1 MGHLGFRNAPAH
13 CQHSWRAAII
23 LLHME
28 TPALPPET
36 LEGWYALHQLYT
48 VDRTALR
55 ALAPEALRDLRCDT
69 ADSLAAITRHDGDG
83 WSALVSLVGS
93 SANLLVM
100 HFRPTLDAL
109 RSVQCQ
115 IEQLPVMDFLRPAL
129 HFLSVTELGLYQLA
143 AHGQDD
149 PQREARLRA
158 ERESPH
164 TLRRLYPP
172 LPENMPFVSFYPMS
186 KRRDTGQNWYTLP
199 LAERSKLMHS
209 HGLTGRRY
217 AGRVTQI
224 ITGAIGLDKWEW
236 GVTLF
241 AKDPVDFKKLV
252 TEMRFDEASAKY
264 AEFGDFYVGRL
275 TTPEEWAEETLA

>member
-1 MGHLGFRNAPAH
+1 MAPRLLPPRAVRRHLPA
-13 CQHSWRAAII
+13 
-23 LLHME
+23 ME
-28 TPALPPET
+28 SPALPPET

-48 VDRTALR
+48 IDRRALR
-55 ALAPEALRDLRCDT
+55 LLTSDAARDLRCTT
-69 ADSLAAITRHDGDG
+69 AESLNGLAREASDG
-83 WSALVSLVGS
+83 WSVVVSLVGS
-93 SANLLVM
+93 TADVLFM
-100 HFRPTLDAL
+100 HFRPTLDDL
-109 RSVQCQ
+109 RDVQHRVDR
-115 IEQLPVMDFLRPAL
+115 LPVMEYLRPAMY
-129 HFLSVTELGLYQLA
+129 FLSVTELGLYQLA

-158 ERESPH
+158 ELESPH

-172 LPENMPFVSFYPMS
+172 VPENMPYVSFYPMS
-186 KRRDTGQNWYTLP
+186 KRRDAGQNWYTLP
-199 LAERSKLMHS
+199 LTERSKLMHS

-224 ITGAIGLDKWEW
+224 ITGAIGFEKWEW

-275 TTPEEWAEETLA
+275 VDPETWAEQLL

>member
-1 MGHLGFRNAPAH
+1 
-13 CQHSWRAAII
+13 
-23 LLHME
+23 ME
-28 TPALPPET
+28 SPALPPET

-48 VDRTALR
+48 VDRRALR
-55 ALAPEALRDLRCDT
+55 SLTATVARDLRCST
-69 ADSLAAITRHDGDG
+69 GESLGGIAREATDG
-83 WSALVSLVGS
+83 WSAVVSLVGS
-93 SANLLVM
+93 TADVLFM
-100 HFRPTLDAL
+100 HFRPTLDDL
-109 RSVQCQ
+109 RDVQRRVDR
-115 IEQLPVMDFLRPAL
+115 LPVM
-129 HFLSVTELGLYQLA
+129 ELGLYQLA

-172 LPENMPFVSFYPMS
+172 IPENMPYVSFYPMS

-199 LAERSKLMHS
+199 LTDRSRLMHS

-224 ITGAIGLDKWEW
+224 ITGAIGFDKWEW

-252 TEMRFDEASAKY
+252 TEMRFDEASSKY

-275 TTPEEWAEETLA
+275 VEPEAWLDEMIVP

>member
-1 MGHLGFRNAPAH
+1 MDSPG
-13 CQHSWRAAII
+13 
-23 LLHME
+23 
-28 TPALPPET
+28 LPPET

-48 VDRTALR
+48 IDRRAIR
-55 ALAPEALRDLRCDT
+55 ALTADAVRDLRCSS
-69 ADSLAAITRHDGDG
+69 ADALGSIARETNEG
-83 WSALVSLVGS
+83 WSIVVSLVGS
-93 SANLLVM
+93 TADVLFM
-100 HFRPTLDAL
+100 HLRPTLDEL
-109 RSVQCQ
+109 RDVQRR
-115 IEQLPVMDFLRPAL
+115 IARMPVMDFLRPAMY
-129 HFLSVTELGLYQLA
+129 FLSVTELGLYQLA

-164 TLRRLYPP
+164 TLRRLYPSV
-172 LPENMPFVSFYPMS
+172 PESMPYVSFYPMS
-186 KRRDTGQNWYTLP
+186 KRRDAGQNWYTLP
-199 LAERSKLMHS
+199 LTERSKLMHS

-224 ITGAIGLDKWEW
+224 ISGAIGLDKWEW

-241 AKDPVDFKKLV
+241 GKDPVDFKKLV

-275 TTPEEWAEETLA
+275 VDPEAWTEEL

>member
-1 MGHLGFRNAPAH
+1 MESPA
-13 CQHSWRAAII
+13 
-23 LLHME
+23 
-28 TPALPPET
+28 ALPPET

-48 VDRTALR
+48 VERRALR
-55 ALAPEALRDLRCDT
+55 SLAPNALRDLRCVT
-69 ADSLAAITRHDGDG
+69 ADSLGAIMSRDGEG
-83 WSALVSLVGS
+83 WSAVVPLVGS
-93 SANLLVM
+93 TADVLFI
-100 HFRPTLDAL
+100 HFRPTLDDL
-109 RSVQCQ
+109 REIQHRVDR
-115 IEQLPVMDFLRPAL
+115 LDVMDYLRPAMY
-129 HFLSVTELGLYQLA
+129 FLSVTELGLHQLA

-172 LPENMPFVSFYPMS
+172 LPENMPYVSFYPMS

-199 LAERSKLMHS
+199 LPERSKLMHS

-264 AEFGDFYVGRL
+264 AEFGDFYVGRIADAD
-275 TTPEEWAEETLA
+275 EWAEEAIAR

>member
-1 MGHLGFRNAPAH
+1 
-13 CQHSWRAAII
+13 
-23 LLHME
+23 ME

-48 VDRTALR
+48 VDRR
-55 ALAPEALRDLRCDT
+55 AIRSLLPDAMRDLRCTT
-69 ADSLAAITRHDGDG
+69 ADDLAAISGEAKEG
-83 WSALVSLVGS
+83 WSVVVSLVGS
-93 SANLLVM
+93 TADVMFM
-100 HFRPTLDAL
+100 HFRPTLDDL
-109 RSVQCQ
+109 TDVQRRV
-115 IEQLPVMDFLRPAL
+115 ERLPVMEYLRPAMY
-129 HFLSVTELGLYQLA
+129 FLSVTELGLYQLA
-143 AHGQDD
+143 AHGSDD

-172 LPENMPFVSFYPMS
+172 VPENMPYVSFYPMS

-199 LAERSKLMHS
+199 LVERSKLMHS

-264 AEFGDFYVGRL
+264 ADFGDFYVGRL
-275 TTPEEWAEETLA
+275 AQPEAWAEETIAR

>member
-1 MGHLGFRNAPAH
+1 
-13 CQHSWRAAII
+13 
-23 LLHME
+23 
-28 TPALPPET
+28 
-36 LEGWYALHQLYT
+36 
-48 VDRTALR
+48 
-55 ALAPEALRDLRCDT
+55 
-69 ADSLAAITRHDGDG
+69 
-83 WSALVSLVGS
+83 
-93 SANLLVM
+93 
-100 HFRPTLDAL
+100 
-109 RSVQCQ
+109 
-115 IEQLPVMDFLRPAL
+115 
-129 HFLSVTELGLYQLA
+129 VTELGLYQLA
-143 AHGQDD
+143 ARGSAQDD
-149 PQREARLRA
+149 PQHEARLRA

-172 LPENMPFVSFYPMS
+172 VPENMPYVSFYPMS

-224 ITGAIGLDKWEW
+224 ITGAIGLDRWEW

-275 TTPEEWAEETLA
+275 STPEAWAEETLG

>member
-1 MGHLGFRNAPAH
+1 
-13 CQHSWRAAII
+13 
-23 LLHME
+23 ME
-28 TPALPPET
+28 TPGLPPET
-36 LEGWYALHQLYT
+36 LEGWYALHQLYAI
-48 VDRTALR
+48 DRRALR
-55 ALAPEALRDLRCDT
+55 ALAPDALRDLRCSS
-69 ADSLAAITRHDGDG
+69 AESLAAMTSGSDG

-93 SANLLVM
+93 TANLLVM
-100 HFRPTLDAL
+100 HFRPTLDEL
-109 RSVQCQ
+109 QSVQRRV
-115 IEQLPVMDFLRPAL
+115 EQLPVIDYLRPVMY
-129 HFLSVTELGLYQLA
+129 FLSVTELGLYQLA

-172 LPENMPFVSFYPMS
+172 LPENMPYVSFYPMS

-199 LAERSKLMHS
+199 LQDRSKLMHS

-275 TTPEEWAEETLA
+275 TTPEAWAEEALGASQHH